1 VSVFFHSTDQI
12 PDWHKIANSTG
23 REFSLAGWWHAA
35 VSLPLLL
42 ALLLGWIW
50 RLYVWARLLWAA
62 AQFDLRLVASHPD
75 RAGGLGFVGYSV
87 GAFFFVVLAIA
98 TIVAGHSAHAVMQ
111 NGTLSPQ
118 IVAFNGGLL
127 AAVVSLFVLP
137 LFIFTPALIKA
148 WRAGV
153 LHYDTLAEHAGSAFE
168 NEWLRSGG
176 AEKKS
181 ILETPAFSAVTDLYA
196 IVSNAHAM
204 RVVPIDLKSVL
215 ILATATILPFIPVAF
230 LIFPTAEILAGVKAL
245 LF

>member
-1 VSVFFHSTDQI
+1 MVARSGEPSS
-12 PDWHKIANSTG
+12 PS
-23 REFSLAGWWHAA
+23 
-35 VSLPLLL
+35 

-153 LHYDTLAEHAGSAFE
+153 LHYDTLAEHAGAAFE

-215 ILATATILPFIPVAF
+215 ILATATILPLF
-230 LIFPTAEILAGVKAL
+230 LSHS
-245 LF
+245 